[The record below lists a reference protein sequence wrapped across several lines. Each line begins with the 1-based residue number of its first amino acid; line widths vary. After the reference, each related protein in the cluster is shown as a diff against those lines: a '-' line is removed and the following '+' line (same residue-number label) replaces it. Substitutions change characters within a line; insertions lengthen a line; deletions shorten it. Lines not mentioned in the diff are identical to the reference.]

1 MTSFTQDSVLSTRFL
16 LITHHSSL
24 RTQDSGLRTQD
35 SALVF
40 MTSEQWQR
48 VEEVLQGALDRPPRE
63 RASFLED
70 VCAGDEEL
78 KEEANSLICAHD
90 AAGDFIE
97 QPAITHD
104 AHILVGSVRD
114 HNIGREIGPY
124 KIIQRL
130 GAGGMGEVYL
140 AEDSRLNRLV
150 ALKILPAYFASD
162 DARLRRFQSEARAAS
177 ALNHPNIL
185 TIHEVGESEDFRFI
199 ATEFID
205 GQTIREL
212 ITNRNLSVIEILD
225 VAEQVAF
232 ALSAAHAAGIIHRD
246 IKPENIMRRTDGLV
260 KILDFGIAK
269 LMEPPT
275 TDHSDW
281 SHSSLSGLTEAGVV
295 MGTVDY
301 MSPEQARAL
310 IVDERTDVWSLGVL
324 LYEMLTCRKPFAGAT
339 RMDTMVG
346 ILERLPRPLLEF
358 TAASADQL
366 EPLQRIVDK
375 ALRKQREDRYQTAN
389 EMLADLKSA
398 RGQLSQDPF
407 TASYAASPRR
417 ASPESF
423 AEPSRRRYAWAVL
436 GIVVFLLAVM
446 AGTIVSRRW
455 AIDRLGNSPDFVS
468 SVTNQ
473 PYSGMTEE
481 EKLRFVDL
489 QANRISTM
497 MGDRPV
503 KLNEEALRTIKSYV
517 DHYVVAYSSGKPGDE
532 SLSDVFARARPYV
545 PLISRSFGAKKVPVI
560 IGIYLPMI
568 ESAYRNCYENSI
580 GAKGLYQFLP
590 QTAKQYGVTRDEMCD
605 ESKMTPAAAQYIADH
620 MAELGDDAESM
631 TLVLLSYNT
640 GAEFV
645 RTSLRELRETDH
657 YHRNFWTLLANRDKL
672 NWTYQH
678 ESAGY
683 VPRFFAAAIIGEN
696 PRTFDLPMPALST
709 LSGKQ

>member
-1 MTSFTQDSVLSTRFL
+1 MTPER
-16 LITHHSSL
+16 
-24 RTQDSGLRTQD
+24 
-35 SALVF
+35 
-40 MTSEQWQR
+40 WQ
-48 VEEVLQGALDRPPRE
+48 EIEAVLQGALDRPPVD
-63 RASFLED
+63 RASFLDEI
-70 VCAGDEEL
+70 CAGDDEL
-78 KEEANSLICAHD
+78 KEEANSLISAYD
-90 AAGDFIE
+90 EAGDFIE
-97 QPAITHD
+97 EPAIAQD
-104 AHILVGSVRD
+104 AQVLVGSDRD
-114 HNIGREIGPY
+114 QNIGREIGPY
-124 KIIQRL
+124 RITERL

-150 ALKILPAYFASD
+150 ALKILPAYYASD

-212 ITNRNLSVIEILD
+212 IAKGELSFEEILD

-232 ALSAAHAAGIIHRD
+232 ALSAAHSAGIVHRD
-246 IKPENIMRRTDGLV
+246 IKPENIMRRADGLV

-269 LMEPPT
+269 LTEQSSG
-275 TDHSDW
+275 DNADW
-281 SHSSLSGLTEAGVV
+281 IHNSVSGLTEAGVV

-310 IVDERTDVWSLGVL
+310 IVDERTDVWSLGVV
-324 LYEMLTCRKPFAGAT
+324 LYEMLTGSKPFAGKT

-346 ILERLPRPLLEF
+346 ILEREARPLRERTNQAVEVL
-358 TAASADQL
+358 A
-366 EPLQRIVDK
+366 PLQRIVDR
-375 ALRKQREDRYQTAN
+375 ALRKEREERYQTSV

-398 RGQLSQDPF
+398 REQLSQDLSSTTYP
-407 TASYAASPRR
+407 ASQVSRDKPQ
-417 ASPESF
+417 SF
-423 AEPSRRRYAWAVL
+423 AEAARGRYVWAMLGIAAVVIAVVVGTYVSRQWAVGGL
-436 GIVVFLLAVM
+436 GHNLDVAASLA
-446 AGTIVSRRW
+446 
-455 AIDRLGNSPDFVS
+455 NK
-468 SVTNQ
+468 
-473 PYSGMTEE
+473 PYSGMNEE

-489 QANRISTM
+489 QANRISAM

-503 KLNEEALRTIKSYV
+503 KLNDEALRAIKRYV
-517 DHYVVAYSSGKPGDE
+517 DHYIVAYSSDKPGGE
-532 SLSDVFARARPYV
+532 SLTDLFARAKPYL
-545 PLISRSFGAKKVPVI
+545 PLISRSFAAKKVPVI

-580 GAKGLYQFLP
+580 GAKGLYQFVP
-590 QTAKQYGVTRDEMCD
+590 ETAKHYGVSREEMCD

-640 GAEFV
+640 GAGFV
-645 RTSLRELRETDH
+645 RSSLRDLRETDH
-657 YHRNFWTLLANRDKL
+657 YHRNFWTLLANKDKL
-672 NWTYQH
+672 RWTFQN

-696 PRTFDLPMPALST
+696 PQAFDVPMPALSS
-709 LSGKQ
+709 LGEGSEQ